1 LPELKNE
8 APQVWL
14 LMVLLRAENL
24 CVEDRRHGQQR
35 PVLRAINFKIMAN
48 QITVLLGESGA
59 GKTMLAKAFS
69 GLLPE
74 GFFVNRGFIAY
85 REKRLAEPVSW
96 LGIRG
101 CKIFYSPQN
110 AAASLNPVLTIGRQI
125 RECSRIGEEQLLEM
139 LAGMEFRDPLRIMRS
154 YPFMLSGG
162 ENQRC
167 LLAMALA
174 GRAELLILDEPT
186 AELDAGA
193 QDELIRVLRT
203 HQRQNGLAVL
213 LISHHLDLIK
223 SIAENLYVMCAGEI
237 VDSGIPAAVFRAPG
251 HPYTREIGAYLD
263 NR

>member
-1 LPELKNE
+1 
-8 APQVWL
+8 
-14 LMVLLRAENL
+14 MVLLQAENL
-24 CVEDRRHGQQR
+24 YVEDHRHGRQQ

-48 QITVLLGESGA
+48 QVTVLLGESGA

-74 GFFVNRGFIAY
+74 GFFVSRGVIAY
-85 REKRLAEPVSW
+85 REKRLAAPASW

-125 RECSRIGEEQLLEM
+125 REYSRIGEDQLLEM
-139 LAGMEFRDPLRIMRS
+139 FIGMAFPDPQRILHS

-186 AELDAGA
+186 AELDAAA
-193 QDELIRVLRT
+193 QDEFTRVLQT
-203 HQRQNGLAVL
+203 YQRQYSLAIL

-223 SIAENLYVMCAGEI
+223 NIAKNLYVMHAGEI
-237 VDSGIPAAVFRAPG
+237 VDAGTPADLFRQPC
-251 HPYTREIGAYLD
+251 HPYTREIGAYLG
-263 NR
+263 NC

>member
-1 LPELKNE
+1 M
-8 APQVWL
+8 L
-14 LMVLLRAENL
+14 LLQAEDL
-24 CVEDRRHGQQR
+24 WVADRSHGRQQ

-59 GKTMLAKAFS
+59 GKTMLARTFC

-74 GFFVNRGFIAY
+74 GFSVSRGFVAY
-85 REKRLAEPVSW
+85 REKQLVTPESW
-96 LGIRG
+96 VGIRG
-101 CKIFYSPQN
+101 RKIFYMPQN

-125 RECSRIGEEQLLEM
+125 RETSRIGEGQLLEM
-139 LAGMEFRDPLRIMRS
+139 LAGMGFRDPLRILRS

-186 AELDAGA
+186 AELDAAA
-193 QDELIRVLRT
+193 QDELIRVLQT
-203 HQRQNGLAVL
+203 WQRQYSLAVL

-223 SIAENLYVMCAGEI
+223 DVAKNLYVMCAGEI
-237 VDSGIPAAVFRAPG
+237 VDAGTPADVLAAPN
-251 HPYTREIGAYLD
+251 HPYTREIAAYLGSC
-263 NR
+263 